1 MTTRRVLLH
10 CNAGG
15 GYGMGHLMRSIALA
29 DEALFQGWQAALV
42 GDVSDAAQTRAARLV
57 PGLEIDPV
65 APRGLEASLRA
76 HAATADLVHLDSYW
90 DVPDLTGGAA
100 VVSNMQDGPY
110 GARPA
115 DLAID
120 ANLGAETWFERPD
133 VSSFHL
139 AGVDAAVI
147 RRQVLQQRDATSDTH
162 ERFRILVVMGGAD
175 PGGLTTH
182 VAEALA
188 VLPAAFDVTVIV
200 AETAHDAIAAA
211 FGGTAHDLT
220 QLTFA
225 EDLPALARAH
235 DLVISAA
242 GTSVWD
248 FASMGVPMALIC
260 AVDNQRRGYRAAI
273 DAGLAI
279 PLGEPPHSDLSERM
293 SAVYA
298 VAHDPTW
305 AAAQRD
311 HLRSTVDG
319 RGAWRIVSAW
329 EQLVERP
336 ADRFGDSGEL
346 AARPAVAGDAQT
358 LFDWRNDE
366 TTRLNSRSQ
375 EPLSW
380 DGHVGWLERCLADP
394 QRILLMVGDS
404 AGDVATVRW
413 DRRAEFDW
421 EVSITVAP
429 QHRGRRLGRAV
440 LAAGERALDVPG
452 PVRMLAGIHHD
463 NAASRR
469 LFRGAGYLPHQPADA
484 DGFEMLAKWRLPVR

>member
-1 MTTRRVLLH
+1 
-10 CNAGG
+10 
-15 GYGMGHLMRSIALA
+15 MGHLMRSIALA
-29 DEALFQGWQAALV
+29 DEALFRGWQAALV

-235 DLVISAA
+235 D
-242 GTSVWD
+242 
-248 FASMGVPMALIC
+248 
-260 AVDNQRRGYRAAI
+260 
-273 DAGLAI
+273 
-279 PLGEPPHSDLSERM
+279 
-293 SAVYA
+293 
-298 VAHDPTW
+298 PTW

-469 LFRGAGYLPHQPADA
+469 LFRAAGYLPHQPADA

>member
-15 GYGMGHLMRSIALA
+15 AYGMGHLMRSIALA
-29 DEALFQGWQAALV
+29 DEALSRGWQATLV
-42 GDVSDAAQTRAARLV
+42 GDVSEAAQRRAERIV
-57 PGLEIDPV
+57 PGLEIDAV
-65 APRGLEASLRA
+65 APRELEASLRA
-76 HAATADLVHLDSYW
+76 AAADVVHLDSYW
-90 DVPDLTGGAA
+90 DVPDLTGGTA

-110 GARPA
+110 GVRPG

-133 VSSFHL
+133 LSAFQL
-139 AGVDAAVI
+139 AGVDATVI
-147 RRQVLQQRDATSDTH
+147 RRQVRQQRDATGGTH

-175 PGGLTTH
+175 PGGLTTR

-188 VLPAAFDVTVIV
+188 ALPASFDVTVIA
-200 AETAHDAIAAA
+200 AETAHEAIRTA
-211 FGGTAHDLT
+211 FRSTGHGIAL
-220 QLTFA
+220 LTFA
-225 EDLPALARAH
+225 EDLPALAREQ

-248 FASMGVPMALIC
+248 FACMGVPMALIC
-260 AVDNQRRGYRAAI
+260 AVDNQRRGYRAAV
-273 DAGLAI
+273 DASLAI
-279 PLGEPPHSDLSERM
+279 PLGEPPHRDLAERM
-293 SAVYA
+293 TALSAVA
-298 VAHDPTW
+298 LDPAW
-305 AAAQRD
+305 ATAQRE
-311 HLRSTVDG
+311 HLQRTVDG

-329 EQLVERP
+329 EELVERP
-336 ADRFGDSGEL
+336 EGRSADPIEL
-346 AARPAVAGDAQT
+346 SVRRAVAGDAQT

-375 EPLSW
+375 DPLSW
-380 DGHVGWLERCLADP
+380 EGHVGWLERCLGDP
-394 QRILLMVGDS
+394 ERILLMVSDPS
-404 AGDVATVRW
+404 GDVATVRW
-413 DRRAEFDW
+413 DRHAGCDW

-429 QHRGRRLGRAV
+429 QHRGRRLGRAL

-469 LFRGAGYLPHQPADA
+469 LFRSAGYLPHQPADS
-484 DGFEMLAKWRLPVR
+484 DGFEMRAKWRLPVR